1 MRLGCEKGYCGPYKI
16 SRLFWIDGGREVL
29 PEDDVDRAG
38 GNKMRKYLTLYR
50 CNRCKQRE

>member
-38 GNKMRKYLTLYR
+38 GNRMRKYLTPYR
-50 CNRCKQRE
+50 YNRCKYGE